1 MVSQI
6 QDEEESKENHKALK
20 ASQKEIKQLQKNCK
34 KFYDEEKMRRT
45 VIKGI
50 PCQQVKFIKTCL
62 ESTNEGGHNRE
73 IFITEVDESC
83 SNLRRDIWMMV
94 TKLDTLKSDMVSEHN
109 KLKSKYFQEKKK
121 DAKHQQKKDRAKTQK
136 GAKGAVDTA
145 QPNNSQESWG
155 SYDSFIEFEE
165 TEEIPEI
172 TSPE

>member
-1 MVSQI
+1 MVSQM

-34 KFYDEEKMRRT
+34 NFYDEEKMRRT

-50 PCQQVKFIKTCL
+50 PCHQVKFIKTCL
-62 ESTNEGGHNRE
+62 ESTNEGGHNKE
-73 IFITEVDESC
+73 IFITEVDPSC

-94 TKLDTLKSDMVSEHN
+94 TKLDNLKSEMVSEHN
-109 KLKSKYFQEKKK
+109 TLKIKYLQEKKK
-121 DAKHQQKKDRAKTQK
+121 DMKNQYKKDRARTQK
-136 GAKGAVDTA
+136 AAKGSPLD
-145 QPNNSQESWG
+145 QSQESCG